1 MKQQSSVAALTLD
14 RLTFFLSRIREVHS
28 CDQAIRDDFIKQD
41 SIVFNLQGCCGAAF
55 NLANLLI
62 IRLGLA
68 TPHSRTQS
76 LTLITEAKLISQQTA
91 ASILAISNLCDI
103 AIHEDDK
110 LDVDSLIAVI
120 NKHLVDFETFSA
132 KIAAHI

>member
-41 SIVFNLQGCCGAAF
+41 SIVFNL
-55 NLANLLI
+55 ANLLI

-76 LTLITEAKLISQQTA
+76 LTLITEVKLISQQTA
-91 ASILAISNLCDI
+91 ASILAIRNLCDI

-110 LDVDSLIAVI
+110 LEVDSLITVI

-132 KIAAHI
+132 EIAAHI